1 MSKRNGYL
9 PEGMDEEG
17 GSACCIGTLSFSTLQ
32 ERLERCSFLRCSLLP
47 RTMLPCSVE
56 CQVCVCACVCGCQD
70 LAAKPSSSA
79 GGTGACRFFAT
90 YIFSQP
96 LLACRWRAT
105 PALGTPERATAPF
118 VAALSNMAEVLVF
131 KKKQWRRLTRA
142 ANLQVELN
150 ILCRSCLSQNLS

>member
-56 CQVCVCACVCGCQD
+56 CQVCVCACVWMPG
-70 LAAKPSSSA
+70 P
-79 GGTGACRFFAT
+79 CRKAIQLGWRDRSMS
-90 YIFSQP
+90 IF
-96 LLACRWRAT
+96 CNVH
-105 PALGTPERATAPF
+105 F
-118 VAALSNMAEVLVF
+118 
-131 KKKQWRRLTRA
+131 
-142 ANLQVELN
+142 
-150 ILCRSCLSQNLS
+150 